1 MAKKKPHTSKSP
13 PRSGGTLMGMRSGFQ
28 KMTGAKRATRRS
40 KWTFPQ
46 VLATVAGVAA
56 LIALVYAMSR

>member
-1 MAKKKPHTSKSP
+1 MAKKKTHTSKSP
-13 PRSGGTLMGMRSGFQ
+13 PRSSGTLMGMRSGFQ
-28 KMTGAKRATRRS
+28 KMTGSKRTRRS

-46 VLATVAGVAA
+46 VLAAVAGVAA